1 MLNIT
6 RNRMAKW
13 VTGAALAAALLVA
26 APHKAEAQVG
36 FGVQVG
42 SYPAYGYGYAAP
54 SYGYD
59 AHAQQRYI
67 EHEQHEQWE
76 AARAAEWRHEQWE
89 QQRFY
94 GRDHDGWHDH
104 DGWRN
109 HDHRDWR

>member
-1 MLNIT
+1 MLNRT
-6 RNRMAKW
+6 RNSIAKW

-54 SYGYD
+54 YGYN
-59 AHAQQRYI
+59 AYGQQRYI
-67 EHEQHEQWE
+67 EHEQWE

-89 QQRFY
+89 RARFY

-104 DGWRN
+104 DGWRD
-109 HDHRDWR
+109 HDRRDSR